1 MSNDHQRDAM
11 QLEESSSSALL
22 MSPEINDQMLSLQ
35 ATLKYH
41 DVGIP
46 TTLAGLLAQH
56 ENILELV
63 DKS

>member
-1 MSNDHQRDAM
+1 ME
-11 QLEESSSSALL
+11 LEESSSSALL